1 MVCWLKNSDY
11 NKADTINGRIM
22 IEQDLLRRFLFVDL
36 GVRGEWVKL
45 TTSWQAAKQHQQG
58 PQNAQHQLGQALAAV
73 VMLSATVKFN
83 GSMILQAQ
91 GDGDLKAVVA
101 QCTHDRKI
109 RGLIRCNVNVTPG
122 SLETQFGHGRLVLTI
137 EPDNAQP
144 YQGIVPL
151 QGINLATALQ
161 TYFEQSEQLKTRLW
175 LFANETHAAGLLLQE
190 LPSQSSY
197 KADWERIEI
206 LADTV
211 TEQELLELDCEHL
224 LYRLFNEEKVRL
236 FDAEPVEFQC
246 ACSRSRIERTLRAMG
261 REELEDILQE
271 QGTIQVGCEFC
282 SENYLFDRIDVETL
296 LAQESLANQ
305 SKTQH

>member
-1 MVCWLKNSDY
+1 
-11 NKADTINGRIM
+11 M
-22 IEQDLLRRFLFVDL
+22 IEQDLLRRFLFEDL

-58 PQNAQHQLGQALAAV
+58 PQIAQIQLGQALAAI

-101 QCTHDRKI
+101 QSTHDRKI
-109 RGLIRCNVNVTPG
+109 RGLIRCKAHVPVG
-122 SLETQFGHGRLVLTI
+122 SLETQFGHGQLVLTI
-137 EPDNAQP
+137 EPDDAQP

-151 QGINLATALQ
+151 QGINLAAALQ

-175 LFANETHAAGLLLQE
+175 LFANETHAVGLLLQE
-190 LPSQSSY
+190 LPSQNSY
-197 KADWERIEI
+197 KTDWERIEI

-282 SENYLFDRIDVETL
+282 SEHYLFDRIDVETL
-296 LAQESLANQ
+296 LAQESLTNQ

>member
-1 MVCWLKNSDY
+1 
-11 NKADTINGRIM
+11 M
-22 IEQDLLRRFLFVDL
+22 IEQDLLRRFLFEDL

-58 PQNAQHQLGQALAAV
+58 SQNAQLQLGQALAAV

-91 GDGDLKAVVA
+91 GDGNIKALVA
-101 QCTHDRKI
+101 QSTHDRKI
-109 RGLIRCNVNVTPG
+109 RGLIRSNDHVPMG
-122 SLETQFGHGRLVLTI
+122 SLETLFGQGQLVLTI
-137 EPDNAQP
+137 EPEWGQP

-151 QGINLATALQ
+151 LGRNLAAALQ

-190 LPSQSSY
+190 LPSQHSY

-211 TEQELLELDCEHL
+211 TEQELLELDCENL
-224 LYRLFNEEKVRL
+224 LYKLFNEEKVRL

-246 ACSRSRIERTLRAMG
+246 ACSRSRIERTLRALG

-271 QGTIQVGCEFC
+271 HGTIQVGCEFC
-282 SENYLFDRIDVETL
+282 NEQYLFDTVDIETL
-296 LAQESLANQ
+296 LSRESVANQ
-305 SKTQH
+305 SETRH

>member
-1 MVCWLKNSDY
+1 
-11 NKADTINGRIM
+11 M
-22 IEQDLLRRFLFVDL
+22 IELNFLRRFLFEDL
-36 GVRGEWVKL
+36 GVRGEWIKL

-58 PQNAQHQLGQALAAV
+58 PQIAQQQLGQALAAV
-73 VMLSATVKFN
+73 VMLSATLKFR

-91 GDGDLKAVVA
+91 GDGDLKTLVA
-101 QCTHDRKI
+101 QATHDLKI
-109 RGLIRCNVNVTPG
+109 RGLIRSNDQLSTG
-122 SLETQFGHGRLVLTI
+122 SLETLFGEGRLVLTI
-137 EPDNAQP
+137 EPDDAHP

-151 QGINLATALQ
+151 QGKNLAAALQ

-175 LFANETHAAGLLLQE
+175 LFANETHVAGLLLQE
-190 LPSQSSY
+190 LPSQKID

-211 TEQELLELDCEHL
+211 TEQELLELNCEQL

-236 FDAEPVEFQC
+236 FDADPVEFQC
-246 ACSRSRIERTLRAMG
+246 ACSRSKIERTLRAMG

-282 SENYLFDRIDVETL
+282 SEHYLFDRVDVETL
-296 LAQESLANQ
+296 LAQESLAYQ

>member
-1 MVCWLKNSDY
+1 
-11 NKADTINGRIM
+11 M
-22 IEQDLLRRFLFVDL
+22 IEQDVLRRFLFEDL

-45 TTSWQAAKQHQQG
+45 TTSWQASRQHQQG
-58 PQNAQHQLGQALAAV
+58 PQEAQQQLGQALAAV
-73 VMLSATVKFN
+73 VMLSATVKFK

-91 GDGDLKAVVA
+91 GDGDLRTLVA
-101 QCTHDRKI
+101 QSTHDRKI
-109 RGLIRCNVNVTPG
+109 RGLIRSNDQVATG
-122 SLETQFGHGRLVLTI
+122 SLETLFGQGRLVLTI

-144 YQGIVPL
+144 YQGVVPL
-151 QGINLATALQ
+151 QGRNLAAALQ

-190 LPSQSSY
+190 LPTQSSN

-211 TEQELLELDCEHL
+211 TEQELLELDCEDL

-246 ACSRSRIERTLRAMG
+246 SCSRPRIERTLRALG
-261 REELEDILQE
+261 SDELEAILNE
-271 QGTIQVGCEFC
+271 HGAIRVDCEFC
-282 SENYLFDRIDVETL
+282 SEHYLFDRIDVEIL
-296 LAQESLANQ
+296 LAQESVANQ